1 MSKLFKLF
9 SITLALIMFI
19 SIPTN
24 KVYAYENDNI
34 TKTKFEV
41 PSLEKGEKTSQDIKL
56 SDGETGT
63 LTIEKIEDLEDDEE
77 NTNNLSSVRRISWI
91 RWSTRK
97 KVTGGT
103 YKINVNMG
111 AVNAGF
117 KAQIRNYK
125 IQKVYDAWHFS
136 IIGNVSG
143 SLKRDSSKKATYT
156 MNFSLAIPWVGGPSW
171 TGGVQARIEGKN
183 LVTYMY

>member
-19 SIPTN
+19 SIAPKN
-24 KVYAYENDNI
+24 VYAEQDDSI
-34 TKTKFEV
+34 LGTKFEV
-41 PSLEKGEKTSQDIKL
+41 PSLKKGEEYSHEILL
-56 SDGETGT
+56 SNGETGT
-63 LTIEKIEDLEDDEE
+63 LTIEKIEDLEED
-77 NTNNLSSVRRISWI
+77 TNKLSSIRKIPWI
-91 RWSTRK
+91 HWNTRK
-97 KVTGGT
+97 NVSNGT
-103 YKINVNMG
+103 YKINVYMA

-117 KAQIRNYK
+117 KVVVKNHNITKA
-125 IQKVYDAWHFS
+125 YDAWHFS
-136 IIGNVSG
+136 VVGNVSG